1 MGSIPTP
8 SAFLVDGPVKI
19 LDSNGMNITL
29 PDPKFFNFKDCL
41 IAGDECVLV
50 TPKDMGVEWNEENKY
65 FRSSIWRKSDMYPVS
80 LGFRKFMNYGEKP
93 TFEPLPVRGALYA
106 VTKVDG
112 SCLIVSMYKGEL
124 IVRTRGTVDATKLE
138 NGHEIELLKN
148 KYPLVFDNPLL
159 RGENFTFLFEWTTP
173 SNRIVLKESEEPTLW
188 LIGMVHH
195 RLYTYVHQANLDH
208 YAKYLGVE
216 RPKAFEVNIDGDIE
230 NLKKKIEPLRD
241 IEGVVIY
248 NDEPNS
254 VLFRGQILKKIKT
267 LRYLEL
273 HKVFTGVKTVD
284 HLFDLFVEYGEPN
297 RDQFEK
303 QLTDNFDWE
312 LVTTLK
318 PLMDELYQKLRHI
331 TDKIFWIVMYLQNPE
346 FIELDR
352 KGKAQKILEHFPD
365 CSGIAFSML
374 DGKELDPHK
383 LWKTFIK

>member
-1 MGSIPTP
+1 MM
-8 SAFLVDGPVKI
+8 LK
-19 LDSNGMNITL
+19 L
-29 PDPKFFNFKDCL
+29 PNPEQFNFKDCV

-50 TPKDMGVEWNEENKY
+50 TPKDMGVDWNEDNKY
-65 FRSSIWRKSDMYPVS
+65 FRSSIWRKSDMFPVS

-93 TFEPLPVRGALYA
+93 TFEPLPVRGAFYA

-124 IVRTRGTVDATKLE
+124 IVRTRGTVDATNLA

-230 NLKKKIEPLRD
+230 KLKKKIEPLRD

-254 VLFRGQILKKIKT
+254 VLFRGQTLKKIKT

-273 HKVFTGVKTVD
+273 HRVFTGVKSVN
-284 HLFDLFVEYGEPN
+284 HLFDLYVEYGKLPREE
-297 RDQFEK
+297 FEAK
-303 QLTDNFDWE
+303 LSTDFDWE
-312 LVTTLK
+312 LVVALK
-318 PLMDELYQKLRHI
+318 PLTDELYEKVQQIARTVLRVV
-331 TDKIFWIVMYLQNPE
+331 TFVQADDFVP
-346 FIELDR
+346 LDR
-352 KGKAQKILEHFPD
+352 KNKALWIRDAFPD
-365 CSGIAFSML
+365 YSWIAFSLL

-383 LWKTFIK
+383 LWETFKD